1 MELGAVELGATF
13 ADAHSILKIGD
24 IPHAYLLCWLRFY
37 KSKALAL
44 ECQIVICVLDQQPCT
59 PRSNRPNF
67 GNRGPANRCDNVL
80 HTRRMFDIKR
90 CIPYSAFAHLLVG
103 LAHGNNFK
111 SNCLKVSTGLCHVPL
126 LFIDYSSLSVSDRF
140 IRVAEYHFYGRTRMP
155 YAGHMS

>member
-67 GNRGPANRCDNVL
+67 GNRGPANRWIMCCIRAVCLTSSDAS
-80 HTRRMFDIKR
+80 HTPPLRIFW
-90 CIPYSAFAHLLVG
+90 SA
-103 LAHGNNFK
+103 
-111 SNCLKVSTGLCHVPL
+111 
-126 LFIDYSSLSVSDRF
+126 SLMAIISEA
-140 IRVAEYHFYGRTRMP
+140 IA
-155 YAGHMS
+155 